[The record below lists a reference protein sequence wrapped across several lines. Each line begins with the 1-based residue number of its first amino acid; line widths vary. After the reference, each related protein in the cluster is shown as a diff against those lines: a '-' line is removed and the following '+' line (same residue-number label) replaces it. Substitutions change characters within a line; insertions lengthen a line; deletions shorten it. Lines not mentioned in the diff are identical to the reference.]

1 MHEPDAPADAKL
13 KILFHLLHPTS
24 RSCSTVEAGCV
35 VQASA
40 VLLLPLDRAGPVSC
54 VYRHGFYQVAIS
66 YVITIY
72 IYFFGPGC
80 ARFLPSRSCA
90 ASGLSVTP
98 RLVLLSAVPPQSG
111 LRLVD
116 VCRYLGDDLDL
127 DKLSSP
133 PGPPASDCY

>member
-1 MHEPDAPADAKL
+1 
-13 KILFHLLHPTS
+13 
-24 RSCSTVEAGCV
+24 V

-72 IYFFGPGC
+72 LLGLVVPAFCRPAVVRPPAYQSLRDLCYF
-80 ARFLPSRSCA
+80 
-90 ASGLSVTP
+90 
-98 RLVLLSAVPPQSG
+98 SAVPPQSG